1 MFLCVYQKS
10 WKIKLGKW
18 DRFMLTL
25 ISFSNKFVKHS
36 SDNFFPAELTFK
48 ALYKV
53 TLIPVPNDRKTC
65 VLFLC
70 L

>member
-1 MFLCVYQKS
+1 MFLCVCQKS
-10 WKIKLGKW
+10 WNIKLGKW

-25 ISFSNKFVKHS
+25 ISSSNESVKHS
-36 SDNFFPAELTFK
+36 SNIFFRLNLTFK

-53 TLIPVPNDRKTC
+53 TLIPVPNDRKIC
-65 VLFLC
+65 VLFLR